1 MNSDK
6 IFESHSIT
14 VNDRRH
20 SELTGID
27 DVLSFDDNSI
37 TMHSSLGDMVI
48 EGEELKIDNFSADKG
63 ILSVSGKVNGV
74 YYFGE
79 DDRKRSG
86 SKKRIFK

>member
-6 IFESHSIT
+6 IFESHSIS

-37 TMHSSLGDMVI
+37 TMHSAMGDMVI
-48 EGEELKIDNFSADKG
+48 EGEELKIESFSADRG
-63 ILSVSGKVNGV
+63 ILTVMGKVNGL
-74 YYFGE
+74 YYLDDE
-79 DDRKRSG
+79 DKKRSS
-86 SKKRIFK
+86 SKKRLFK

>member
-6 IFESHSIT
+6 IFESHSIS

-37 TMHSSLGDMVI
+37 TMHSAMGDMVI
-48 EGEELKIDNFSADKG
+48 EGEELKIESFSADRG
-63 ILSVSGKVNGV
+63 ILTVMGKVNGL
-74 YYFGE
+74 YYLE
-79 DDRKRSG
+79 DEDKKRSS
-86 SKKRIFK
+86 SKKRLFK